1 MPKPTFKDRVLTPA
15 VARAA
20 TSPLGIVVA
29 GAGVATGIV
38 VGLPIAAAVA
48 VGVAAYGVRV
58 AVAIPRRGQVLDGI
72 NPFELDDPWRTFV
85 WQAKKSQ
92 RQFADAAAHTK
103 DGPLRDR
110 LQEIADRIST
120 GVEECWR
127 VAQSGNQLTQARAR
141 IDISMI
147 TMQLSQLP
155 TGAPL
160 QANPTLATTATSL
173 QSQLDTAKRM
183 DTIISTTQDRLR
195 LLDARLGELV
205 TQVIE
210 LSVRPQGLAD
220 LAAVGADVDSVVGE
234 MEALRH
240 ALDESDQADNAMLP
254 APTAPTPP
262 ALAPTTAPTPAPTPV
277 APPPTI
283 SPRQDPATSP
293 GSGSLEAPPPPSQ
306 SWPPSSGSA

>member
-1 MPKPTFKDRVLTPA
+1 MPKPSFQDRLLTPP

-20 TSPLGIVVA
+20 TSPLGILVA
-29 GAGVATGIV
+29 GAGVAVGIV
-38 VGLPIAAAVA
+38 AGLPLALA
-48 VGVAAYGVRV
+48 VGAGVVAYGVRV
-58 AVAIPRRGQVLDGI
+58 AVAIPRKGQVLDGI

-92 RQFADAAAHTK
+92 RQFADAATHTK

-110 LQEIADRIST
+110 LHEIAERIET

-127 VAQSGNQLTQARAR
+127 VAQSGNALTRARAR

-160 QANPTLATTATSL
+160 QANPTLATTAKSL

-234 MEALRH
+234 MAALRQ
-240 ALDESDQADNAMLP
+240 ALDESDRADNAVLP
-254 APTAPTPP
+254 PAP
-262 ALAPTTAPTPAPTPV
+262 ALAPPATTPPLPAPAPAATPPV
-277 APPPTI
+277 ADPP
-283 SPRQDPATSP
+283 AAGP
-293 GSGSLEAPPPPSQ
+293 GAGSLGPPPPPSQ
-306 SWPPSSGSA
+306 SWPPGAGSA

>member
-1 MPKPTFKDRVLTPA
+1 MTPP

-20 TSPLGIVVA
+20 GSPLAIVVA
-29 GAGVATGIV
+29 GAGVAGGIL
-38 VGLPIAAAVA
+38 VGLPLAAAVGLGA
-48 VGVAAYGVRV
+48 VAYGVRV

-110 LQEIADRIST
+110 LREIADRIT
-120 GVEECWR
+120 TAVEECWQ
-127 VAQSGNQLTQARAR
+127 VAQAGNALSQARAR
-141 IDISMI
+141 IDIASI

-160 QANPTLATTATSL
+160 QANPALKQAADSL

-183 DTIISTTQDRLR
+183 DTTIANTQDRLR

-210 LSVRPQGLAD
+210 LSVRPQALDGV
-220 LAAVGADVDSVVGE
+220 AAIGADVDSVVGE
-234 MEALRH
+234 LTALRA
-240 ALDESDQADNAMLP
+240 ALDETDRAGAGVVPPPATGTLPP
-254 APTAPTPP
+254 APA
-262 ALAPTTAPTPAPTPV
+262 
-277 APPPTI
+277 
-283 SPRQDPATSP
+283 
-293 GSGSLEAPPPPSQ
+293 
-306 SWPPSSGSA
+306 